1 MRISHRLPNF
11 TRTHRGVVVLCVAIF
26 FSLLSQGII
35 TPVLPLFAEDFN
47 DSPFLVGLAVGIFG
61 FGRVAMGIPSG
72 ILAQRHGRRIV
83 LVGGT
88 GLATIGSIMV
98 PFSGSLNEL
107 MIYRGI
113 AGLGG
118 GAYMVGAAIYLR
130 DVSAP
135 ATRARY
141 QSLQEM
147 SVVMGVIVGPFIGG
161 YLAEWLGI
169 KAPLYAQAATVGVGV
184 LVVQLWLPETQPG
197 TRSSIPK
204 GGRTPGDSA
213 PAAHRTSTLHGLN
226 ILLRHPGFVSA
237 CLFNLAIVANRQGGR
252 FAIMPLL
259 GSIKGFGPGQLGVFL
274 TVTHIPQL
282 MFLPLTAFISDR
294 FGRVFTVL
302 PAAASIILGI
312 AIFIYA
318 DNIYFLLLSAVF
330 LGMGEGLAG
339 PPPTAYVADAA
350 PAGIEGITLGLFRT
364 IGGAGFLGG
373 ALLFG
378 GLSDLFGFR
387 SALWIDSMI
396 VAVASV
402 NFVLVA
408 GTSIGKSRSKPST

>member
-1 MRISHRLPNF
+1 MLRSYRLPAF
-11 TRTHRGVVVLCVAIF
+11 TRTHRGVVVLCTAIF

-72 ILAQRHGRRIV
+72 VLAQRHGRRIV

-88 GLATIGSIMV
+88 GLATLGSILV

-130 DVSAP
+130 DVSTP
-135 ATRARY
+135 ETRARY

-147 SVVMGVIVGPFIGG
+147 SVVVGVIVGPFIGG

-169 KAPLYAQAATVGVGV
+169 KAPLYAQAAAVGIGV
-184 LVVQLWLPETQPG
+184 LIVQLWLPETQPG
-197 TRSSIPK
+197 RGATGPK
-204 GGRTPGDSA
+204 GSQTPATSG
-213 PAAHRTSTLHGLN
+213 PTPPKMSTLQGLN

-259 GSIKGFGPGQLGVFL
+259 GSAKGFGPGQLGVFL

-294 FGRVFTVL
+294 FGRVATVL

-312 AIFIYA
+312 ALFLYA

-350 PAGIEGITLGLFRT
+350 PAGAEGITLGLFRT

-378 GLSDLFGFR
+378 GLSDLFSIR
-387 SALWIDSMI
+387 WALWIDSMI
-396 VAVASV
+396 VAAASV

-408 GTSIGKSRSKPST
+408 SRSIGKSKPLS

>member
-1 MRISHRLPNF
+1 MRMSYRLPTL
-11 TRTHRGVVVLCVAIF
+11 TRTHRGVVVLCIAIF
-26 FSLLSQGII
+26 FSLMSQGII

-47 DSPFLVGLAVGIFG
+47 DNTFLIGLAVGIFG
-61 FGRVAMGIPSG
+61 LGRVAMGIPSG
-72 ILAQRHGRRIV
+72 MLAQRHGRRIV

-88 GLATIGSIMV
+88 GLAALGSILV

-130 DVSAP
+130 DVSTP
-135 ATRARY
+135 ETRARF
-141 QSLQEM
+141 QSLQEI
-147 SVVMGVIVGPFIGG
+147 SVVAGVIVGPIIGG

-169 KAPLYAQAATVGVGV
+169 IAPLYAQAAAVGVGV
-184 LVVQLWLPETQPG
+184 LVVQLWLPETQPRRRASNRTDSPPSG
-197 TRSSIPK
+197 TA
-204 GGRTPGDSA
+204 GGATPQMN
-213 PAAHRTSTLHGLN
+213 TLQGLN

-259 GSIKGFGPGQLGVFL
+259 GSAKGFGFGQLGVFL
-274 TVTHIPQL
+274 TVTHIFQL
-282 MFLPLTAFISDR
+282 VFLPFTAFISDR
-294 FGRVFTVL
+294 VGRVFTVL

-350 PAGIEGITLGLFRT
+350 PTGIEGITLGLFRT

-373 ALLFG
+373 ALLLG
-378 GLSDLFGFR
+378 GLSNLFGIR
-387 SALWIDSMI
+387 WALWIDSMI
-396 VAVASV
+396 VAAASV
-402 NFVLVA
+402 NFVIVA
-408 GTSIGKSRSKPST
+408 GRSIRRSKSVP

>member
-1 MRISHRLPNF
+1 MC
-11 TRTHRGVVVLCVAIF
+11 TAIF
-26 FSLLSQGII
+26 FSLMSQGII
-35 TPVLPLFAEDFN
+35 TPVLPLFAEGFN
-47 DSPFLVGLAVGIFG
+47 DNTFLIGLAVGIFG

-72 ILAQRHGRRIV
+72 MLAQRHGRRIV

-88 GLATIGSIMV
+88 GLAALGSILV

-130 DVSAP
+130 DVSTP
-135 ATRARY
+135 ESRARY
-141 QSLQEM
+141 QSLQEI
-147 SVVMGVIVGPFIGG
+147 SVVAGVIVGPIIGG
-161 YLAEWLGI
+161 YLAEWLGF
-169 KAPLYAQAATVGVGV
+169 KAPLYAQAAAVGIGV
-184 LVVQLWLPETQPG
+184 LIVQLWLPETQPG
-197 TRSSIPK
+197 RGASGPK
-204 GGRTPGDSA
+204 KGQTSVAPGTAS
-213 PAAHRTSTLHGLN
+213 PKIGTLQGLN

-259 GSIKGFGPGQLGVFL
+259 GSAKGFGPGQLGVFL

-294 FGRVFTVL
+294 VGRVFTVL

-378 GLSDLFGFR
+378 GLSDLFSIR
-387 SALWIDSMI
+387 WALWIDSMI
-396 VAVASV
+396 VAAASL

-408 GTSIGKSRSKPST
+408 GRSIRKSRPAL

>member
-1 MRISHRLPNF
+1 MRISHQLSTLSPSR
-11 TRTHRGVVVLCVAIF
+11 RGVVVLCVAIF

-35 TPVLPLFAEDFN
+35 SPVLPLFAEDFN

-72 ILAQRHGRRIV
+72 ILAQRYGRRIV
-83 LVGGT
+83 LIGGT
-88 GLATIGSIMV
+88 GLAAVGSILV

-130 DVSAP
+130 DVSTP
-135 ATRARY
+135 ETRARF
-141 QSLQEM
+141 QSLQEI
-147 SVVMGVIVGPFIGG
+147 SVVLGVLVGPFIGG
-161 YLAEWLGI
+161 YMAEWLGI
-169 KAPLYAQAATVGVGV
+169 RAPLYAQAVAVGVGV
-184 LVVQLWLPETQPG
+184 LVVQLWLPETQAGSRALASKGAQSSDQPG
-197 TRSSIPK
+197 PTAQRM
-204 GGRTPGDSA
+204 
-213 PAAHRTSTLHGLN
+213 STLRGLN

-259 GSIKGFGPGQLGVFL
+259 GSAKGFGLGQLGVFL

-294 FGRVFTVL
+294 FGRVSTVL
-302 PAAASIILGI
+302 PAAACIILGI
-312 AIFIYA
+312 FIFIQA
-318 DNIYFLLLSAVF
+318 ENIYLLLVSAVF
-330 LGMGEGLAG
+330 LGIGEGFAG

-350 PAGIEGITLGLFRT
+350 PPGAEGITLGLFRT

-378 GLSDLFGFR
+378 GLSDLLDFR
-387 SALWIDSMI
+387 WALWIDSII
-396 VAVASV
+396 VAAASV

-408 GTSIGKSRSKPST
+408 GRSIRAG

>member
-1 MRISHRLPNF
+1 MRMSYRLP
-11 TRTHRGVVVLCVAIF
+11 TLSRTHRGVVVLCTAIF

-47 DSPFLVGLAVGIFG
+47 DNTFLIGLAVGIFG
-61 FGRVAMGIPSG
+61 FGRIAMGIPSG

-83 LVGGT
+83 LIGGT
-88 GLATIGSIMV
+88 GLATLGSVLV

-118 GAYMVGAAIYLR
+118 GAYMVGAAIFLR
-130 DVSAP
+130 DVSTP
-135 ATRARY
+135 ETRARY

-147 SVVMGVIVGPFIGG
+147 SVVLGVIVGPFIGG
-161 YLAEWLGI
+161 YLAEWLSI
-169 KAPLYAQAATVGVGV
+169 KATLYAQAAAVGVGV

-197 TRSSIPK
+197 RGP
-204 GGRTPGDSA
+204 SA
-213 PAAHRTSTLHGLN
+213 PSGSQPSSTAGPATQRMSTLQGLN

-259 GSIKGFGPGQLGVFL
+259 ASAKGFGPGQLGVFL

-282 MFLPLTAFISDR
+282 LFLPLTAFISDR
-294 FGRVFTVL
+294 FGRVSTVL
-302 PAAASIILGI
+302 PAAAAIILGI

-318 DNIYFLLLSAVF
+318 DNIYLLLVSAVF

-364 IGGAGFLGG
+364 IGGTGFLGG

-378 GLSDLFGFR
+378 GLSDLLGIR
-387 SALWIDSMI
+387 WALWIDSMI
-396 VAVASV
+396 VAAASV

-408 GTSIGKSRSKPST
+408 GSGIRKSKSIT